1 MRISDWSSDVCSSD
15 LASPA
20 GAGNLLEERG
30 EALQVVRR
38 VEAQVSREAALRLGQ
53 RLQNRIAAARRR
65 RDDNVTVPYFGHH
78 RRCLLPREA
87 ATIVCRHSHSAR
99 GKPTVDY
106 ICQEPA
112 VHDKGTGGS

>member
-1 MRISDWSSDVCSSD
+1 MSAAADGRQDLGAAVRDEVRID

-65 RDDNVTVPYFGHH
+65 RADRSEERRVGKECVSTCRSRWSPYH
-78 RRCLLPREA
+78 
-87 ATIVCRHSHSAR
+87 
-99 GKPTVDY
+99 
-106 ICQEPA
+106 
-112 VHDKGTGGS
+112 